1 MARYGGEPVRPPL
14 FDLSDFRID
23 PEVSHFTA
31 ASETPFLYQHDRAFT
46 DYATDKG
53 KGWPGRFAMED
64 RVESARK
71 RAARL
76 FHVQEED
83 VGFVSNVAEG
93 VAIVAESLRWK
104 AGDNICVD
112 AADYPSVVLPFSH
125 AQAQEVELRVAQGMD
140 PDRFEAIVD
149 ENTRLISI
157 ANVSYI
163 TGERH
168 DLQKLRQLADQ
179 HDAILLVDF
188 TQMAGAYPV
197 EASIADFAFS
207 SCYKFLLGCT
217 GVAIAYWN
225 QERQPEWRPS
235 TLGWYS
241 VEFLPHIDYRQP
253 PTIKPGA
260 ARFSRGNLSYPSV
273 YVLDGALAY
282 LATVEE
288 VELADHIEGLATE
301 YYEGLVELG
310 VEPIT
315 PQEPRRRG
323 PSICFVCSDNEEAN
337 ALRARLAEHRMV
349 ALNIDQTIRVSFH
362 GYNGS
367 VEVSKLIE
375 VLDRELP
382 SR

>member
-1 MARYGGEPVRPPL
+1 MAQYSGEAARPPL
-14 FDLSDFRID
+14 FDLTDFRID
-23 PEVSHFTA
+23 PGVSHFTA
-31 ASETPFLYQHDRAFT
+31 ASETPFLYQHDKAFT
-46 DYATDKG
+46 AYATDKG

-76 FHVQEED
+76 FHVQEDD

-93 VAIVAESLRWK
+93 VAMVAESLRWK

-112 AADYPSVVLPFSH
+112 AADYPSVVLPFTQ

-168 DLQKLRQLADQ
+168 DLQKLRQLSDQ

-241 VEFLPHIDYRQP
+241 VEFLPHIDYRRP
-253 PTIKPGA
+253 ATIKPGA

-282 LATVEE
+282 LDSVEE
-288 VELADHIEGLATE
+288 VELADHIEGLASA
-301 YYEGLVELG
+301 YYEGLIDLG

-315 PQEPRRRG
+315 PSEPQRRG
-323 PSICFVCSDNEEAN
+323 PSICFVCSDEEEAN
-337 ALRARLAEHRMV
+337 GLRVRLAEHGMV
-349 ALNIDQTIRVSFH
+349 ALNIDRTIRVSFH
-362 GYNGS
+362 GYNGG